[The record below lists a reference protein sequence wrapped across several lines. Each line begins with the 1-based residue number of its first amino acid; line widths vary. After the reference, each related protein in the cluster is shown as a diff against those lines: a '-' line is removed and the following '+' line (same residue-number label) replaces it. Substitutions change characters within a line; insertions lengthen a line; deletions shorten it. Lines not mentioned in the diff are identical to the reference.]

1 MLNKHPTYKEDK
13 MKSFTT
19 LTVPQNEFLENYLRG
34 TGRTMSAAQADA
46 TFGIKNLRA
55 RMSEFRSEGLRVS
68 KKMNTEGRTAYRVSS
83 RDLNGSR
90 SYIFS

>member
-1 MLNKHPTYKEDK
+1 

-19 LTVPQNEFLENYLRG
+19 LTVPQNEFLETYLRG
-34 TGRTMSAAQADA
+34 TGRTMSAAQAEA

-55 RMSEFRSEGLRVS
+55 RMSEFRTEGLRV
-68 KKMNTEGRTAYRVSS
+68 KKEKNTEGRTAYRVSS
-83 RDLNGSR
+83 RDLNGRR